1 MGERRQA
8 AQVGAVAAPTTDGQ
22 LLPVVLANLL
32 PNPYQP
38 RVTFDE
44 GKLRELAATME
55 RDGYQPIIVCE
66 EQETGDTIIV
76 AGERRARAAR
86 DLLGWPTINA
96 IHRGLRGAAWVRRYA
111 MVENLQRVDLNLYE
125 EVVGVMAFA
134 GLDSDEELTNVQ
146 IAAELGRSRQ
156 HIGKL
161 RKIGRHTNLM
171 SELKVKVEQGE
182 EINLTDYYNRALRVE
197 QMAGTAQQRV
207 LKPRKPAQPA
217 SNSGHSQPEDNELPV
232 TFQTLLASSGRQPP
246 ASQPA
251 STLPELTG
259 LLGAVIAGLTEEEAA
274 AANPQQAAAFLATVE
289 RLQAKA
295 RRLLRQRVS

>member
-1 MGERRQA
+1 MPVSDRLNRSMGERRQA
-8 AQVGAVAAPTTDGQ
+8 AQVGAVAVPTTDGQ

-96 IHRGLRGAAWVRRYA
+96 IHRGLRGAAWIRRYA
-111 MVENLQRVDLNLYE
+111 MVENLQHVDLNLYE
-125 EVVGVMAFA
+125 EVVGVESFTAP
-134 GLDSDEELTNVQ
+134 GDDEQLTNAQ
-146 IAAELGRSRQ
+146 IATELGRSPR

-161 RKIGRHTNLM
+161 RKIGRHSQLM
-171 SELKVKVEQGE
+171 AELKVKAERSE
-182 EINLTDYYNRALRVE
+182 ETSLTDYYNRALRLE
-197 QMAGTAQQRV
+197 QTAGTAQQHV
-207 LKPRKPAQPA
+207 RKAHTATTPAQPSQLTA
-217 SNSGHSQPEDNELPV
+217 SPTTQ
-232 TFQTLLASSGRQPP
+232 
-246 ASQPA
+246 ASQPTTSPAA
-251 STLPELTG
+251 S
-259 LLGAVIAGLTEEEAA
+259 
-274 AANPQQAAAFLATVE
+274 Q
-289 RLQAKA
+289 
-295 RRLLRQRVS
+295 